1 MINAHPDQEGATS
14 SSAIHLRRDGLRS
27 LHGWREEI
35 YKTPLGLSWL
45 RRGRSYAYQTTSGH
59 GAKHVQSSHVSP
71 EKVCY
76 NMSGSF
82 RTDYHIDFTGSTTGT
97 ADSSSGSAQ
106 LIIWRTRRHQAE
118 DNATIPRHGRRTPR
132 GWAMRG
138 HGCWGAMSTTM
149 PPGET
154 GCSGVALGSPVT
166 TCKEDLEVIWVT
178 VISNGHFNMPLG
190 ITNMPLRFIDHT
202 VDHNSYRYWG
212 LL

>member
-1 MINAHPDQEGATS
+1 
-14 SSAIHLRRDGLRS
+14 
-27 LHGWREEI
+27 
-35 YKTPLGLSWL
+35 
-45 RRGRSYAYQTTSGH
+45 
-59 GAKHVQSSHVSP
+59 
-71 EKVCY
+71 
-76 NMSGSF
+76 MSGSF

-118 DNATIPRHGRRTPR
+118 DNATIRRHGRRAPR
-132 GWAMRG
+132 GCAMRG
-138 HGCWGAMSTTM
+138 PGVGALCQ
-149 PPGET
+149 PPCRQERQ
-154 GCSGVALGSPVT
+154 GVVAWHWDSPVT

-190 ITNMPLRFIDHT
+190 ITNMPLRFTDHT